1 MPLFASV
8 TDPIVQLA
16 VNIIA
21 DLGLAGIFVLMCLES
36 ALVPIPSEAIMLFAG
51 FNVARGEY
59 SLLAITVIGAC
70 ANLVGSWVAYL
81 IGYYGRID
89 LLERHGGK
97 LHISQ
102 RHLQRADNW
111 FARYGTATVFFAR
124 MVPLVRTFISL
135 PAGVAKMSFWRFS
148 VLTLAGCVPWVLALG
163 IIGQQTGQNWQHWR
177 GYLSYVDYVV
187 VLAVVA
193 CIAWLI
199 VRRRRNK
206 SQTQQHDEEGPSDG
220 RATETIS

>member
-1 MPLFASV
+1 LFASV
-8 TDPIVQLA
+8 TDPVVQVA

-21 DLGLAGIFVLMCLES
+21 DLGLAGVFVLMCLES

-59 SLLAITVIGAC
+59 SLVAITVVGAC
-70 ANLVGSWVAYL
+70 ANLVGSWIAYL
-81 IGYYGRID
+81 IGYYGRTD

-102 RHLQRADNW
+102 HHLRRADSW
-111 FARYGTATVFFAR
+111 FARYGSVTVFFAR
-124 MVPLVRTFISL
+124 MVPFVRTCISL
-135 PAGVAKMSFWRFS
+135 PAGVAKMSFLRFS
-148 VLTLAGCVPWVLALG
+148 LLTLAGCVPWVLALG
-163 IIGQQTGQNWQHWR
+163 IIGQQTGQNWERWR
-177 GYLSYVDYVV
+177 GYLSYVDYAVV
-187 VLAVVA
+187 IAVVA

-206 SQTQQHDEEGPSDG
+206 ATSTQYNDEGPGNG